1 MQDPLERLGSSLRN
15 SQMLRVLS
23 VGFLALLLQIPIA
36 MIGSRIAERQERRD
50 QASDEVA
57 SKWGGVQRLTGPA
70 LIVPYTHRWTE
81 HTRDAE
87 PIVHS
92 EVRHAVFLPE
102 TLTIRGNV
110 DSEQR
115 SRGIFAIPV
124 YQLGLTVSG
133 EFARPNFAELGV
145 EPAAI
150 AWDRAQLAIGVSDV
164 RAIQQ
169 ENAVDWN
176 GRSVAF
182 LPGTGAFSEAG
193 PGIHALVDVP
203 AGEQR
208 IAFGFPLALNGSR
221 AVYFTPFGRTTA
233 VELASNY
240 PHPSFQGNWLPVERT
255 VSDDSFRARWSIPY
269 LGRNY
274 PQAWAMEASQHD
286 AIEGSRFGVDLVD
299 PVDHYR
305 MAERSVKY
313 AGLFILLTFAAVW
326 LIEVLASV
334 RVHPIQYL
342 LLGGALCLFYLLE
355 LSLSEHLGFLI
366 SYAIASVA
374 VIGMVAAYCS
384 VILQRRSRALVVAT
398 GVALLY
404 AYLYTLLMNEDYALL
419 AGSLGLFAILAAI
432 MFATRRVDWYTVG
445 AARAESP

>member
-1 MQDPLERLGSSLRN
+1 MQDPLDRLGSSLRN
-15 SQMLRVLS
+15 SQMLRMLS

-50 QASDEVA
+50 EAVA
-57 SKWGGVQRLTGPA
+57 RSRPSGAAFSADRPGADRA
-70 LIVPYTHRWTE
+70 LHAPLDRA
-81 HTRDAE
+81 RARRGA
-87 PIVHS
+87 IVHS

-102 TLTIRGNV
+102 TLSIRGNV
-110 DSEQR
+110 ASEQR

-133 EFARPNFAELGV
+133 EFARPSFAELGV

-208 IAFGFPLALNGSR
+208 IAFSFPLALNGSR
-221 AVYFTPFGRTTA
+221 AVYFSPFGRTTE

-255 VSDDSFRARWSIPY
+255 VSGDSFRAKWSIPY

-342 LLGGALCLFYLLE
+342 LLGARCAC
-355 LSLSEHLGFLI
+355 STCS
-366 SYAIASVA
+366 SCRSPSTSAS
-374 VIGMVAAYCS
+374 
-384 VILQRRSRALVVAT
+384 
-398 GVALLY
+398 
-404 AYLYTLLMNEDYALL
+404 
-419 AGSLGLFAILAAI
+419 
-432 MFATRRVDWYTVG
+432 
-445 AARAESP
+445 

>member
-1 MQDPLERLGSSLRN
+1 
-15 SQMLRVLS
+15 
-23 VGFLALLLQIPIA
+23 
-36 MIGSRIAERQERRD
+36 
-50 QASDEVA
+50 
-57 SKWGGVQRLTGPA
+57 
-70 LIVPYTHRWTE
+70 
-81 HTRDAE
+81 
-87 PIVHS
+87 
-92 EVRHAVFLPE
+92 
-102 TLTIRGNV
+102 
-110 DSEQR
+110 
-115 SRGIFAIPV
+115 
-124 YQLGLTVSG
+124 
-133 EFARPNFAELGV
+133 
-145 EPAAI
+145 
-150 AWDRAQLAIGVSDV
+150 
-164 RAIQQ
+164 
-169 ENAVDWN
+169 
-176 GRSVAF
+176 
-182 LPGTGAFSEAG
+182 
-193 PGIHALVDVP
+193 
-203 AGEQR
+203 
-208 IAFGFPLALNGSR
+208 
-221 AVYFTPFGRTTA
+221 
-233 VELASNY
+233 
-240 PHPSFQGNWLPVERT
+240 
-255 VSDDSFRARWSIPY
+255 
-269 LGRNY
+269 
-274 PQAWAMEASQHD
+274 MEASQHD